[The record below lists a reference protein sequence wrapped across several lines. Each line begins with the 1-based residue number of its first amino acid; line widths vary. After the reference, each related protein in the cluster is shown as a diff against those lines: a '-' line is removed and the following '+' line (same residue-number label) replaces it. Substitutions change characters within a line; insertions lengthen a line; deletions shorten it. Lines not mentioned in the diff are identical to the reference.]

1 MIHALF
7 RRILLLQP
15 PHPAERSRRSTL
27 DRINPVED
35 CLQIEPRIPAD
46 DANIHTLPIAESFGH
61 LRHGKGLALPAPVI
75 EVHPPVVPVLNGEIL
90 RRFGRR
96 TLCAT
101 VRPPDPMLQPLD
113 ALEPSARLDTGQ
125 YRGMVGQLRRQFV
138 AFDIPVEFLFAQR
151 LVVLRILSPTRTGDG
166 MLNVVPPAVAKKLG
180 NPDCLPRIKGTMPL
194 LHPQT
199 VFENILF
206 GGLYGMSRRFDI
218 LLANLFGIFAVLS
231 LPLPLVTFDGLPFVG
246 VVQLAGELDIDFR
259 ATVNLS
265 FAQEFIQQYAEP
277 EQGSHG
283 HRIPDSRD
291 ARRTQLQETL
301 SVGRRRRIRL
311 NHRRMVKALQ
321 PLLLYAPITPQ
332 IIANTFLLPCFLSVA
347 QIIHLGGNPLLH
359 FAAPGRVGIHLRR
372 KHLSEVG
379 KEYRLVV
386 AVSAPQVGKYLVDNV
401 QAQRRIPLR
410 QTEGR
415 QGFRIVG

>member
-1 MIHALF
+1 MRPAVVLPAADTGDRDGVDAVVDVVRALLAG
-7 RRILLLQP
+7 ILLLQS
-15 PHPAERSRRSTL
+15 PHLAERGGRGTL
-27 DRINPVED
+27 DRIDSVKNR
-35 CLQIEPRIPAD
+35 LQIEPCIFAD
-46 DANIHTLPIAESFGH
+46 DADVDSLPIAESFGH

-75 EVHPPVVPVLNGEIL
+75 EMYPPVVPVLNGEIL

-138 AFDIPVEFLFAQR
+138 AFYIPVEFLFAQR

-265 FAQEFIQQYAEP
+265 FAQEFIQ
-277 EQGSHG
+277 
-283 HRIPDSRD
+283 
-291 ARRTQLQETL
+291 
-301 SVGRRRRIRL
+301 
-311 NHRRMVKALQ
+311 
-321 PLLLYAPITPQ
+321 
-332 IIANTFLLPCFLSVA
+332 
-347 QIIHLGGNPLLH
+347 
-359 FAAPGRVGIHLRR
+359 
-372 KHLSEVG
+372 
-379 KEYRLVV
+379 
-386 AVSAPQVGKYLVDNV
+386 
-401 QAQRRIPLR
+401 
-410 QTEGR
+410 
-415 QGFRIVG
+415 